1 MAKSCGI
8 FGVVYMPFRARKC
21 FFSFDDSIS
30 SLEKRA
36 SDYAGGTVSVRRR
49 LVAEK
54 VIPAWPK
61 VGHACVAPIITLVD
75 AELQA
80 ELNSPSSILLPE
92 ADWPEVTPTSMVHAD
107 DDEWYQIC
115 AAGHPRGMFVPF
127 PEEIFFATI
136 WEKRLW
142 QGQWV

>member
-1 MAKSCGI
+1 M
-8 FGVVYMPFRARKC
+8 
-21 FFSFDDSIS
+21 SI
-30 SLEKRA
+30 
-36 SDYAGGTVSVRRR
+36 RR

-115 AAGHPRGMFVPF
+115 AAGHPRGMFAPF
-127 PEEIFFATI
+127 PEEKGFRNNFGIKGYGRGNGYRQS
-136 WEKRLW
+136 ERD
-142 QGQWV
+142 